1 MSDKKS
7 LSVIA
12 CHLSRVTE
20 VTSIIVITPIYHA
33 NIDNRIPSVLLCLCL
48 AVLAGLTFR
57 RPHLPQRSL
66 HIEMFTGEETFLQ
79 NSSNAAPNTESL
91 PERALVLLVED
102 DRALR
107 RYLEIVLERAGYN
120 VISAGNG
127 LEAMKLALMSA
138 IDIVVTDAMMP
149 DLNGYDLCRFLKN
162 SPRLSHLP
170 IVLLSARERKEGSW
184 ESEQADAFLSKPV
197 SAEDLTGCL
206 ERLLL
211 V

>member
-1 MSDKKS
+1 
-7 LSVIA
+7 
-12 CHLSRVTE
+12 
-20 VTSIIVITPIYHA
+20 
-33 NIDNRIPSVLLCLCL
+33 
-48 AVLAGLTFR
+48 
-57 RPHLPQRSL
+57 
-66 HIEMFTGEETFLQ
+66 MFTGKETFLQ
-79 NSSNAAPNTESL
+79 NSSNAAPNPKSL
-91 PERALVLLVED
+91 PGRALVLLVED

-149 DLNGYDLCRFLKN
+149 DLNGYELCRFLKN
-162 SPRLSHLP
+162 SPQFSHLP

-197 SAEDLTGCL
+197 SAADLTGCL

>member
-1 MSDKKS
+1 
-7 LSVIA
+7 
-12 CHLSRVTE
+12 
-20 VTSIIVITPIYHA
+20 
-33 NIDNRIPSVLLCLCL
+33 
-48 AVLAGLTFR
+48 
-57 RPHLPQRSL
+57 
-66 HIEMFTGEETFLQ
+66 MFTGKETFLQ
-79 NSSNAAPNTESL
+79 NSSNAAPNPKS
-91 PERALVLLVED
+91 PRALVLLVED

-138 IDIVVTDAMMP
+138 VDIVVTDAMMP
-149 DLNGYDLCRFLKN
+149 DLNGYELCRFLKN
-162 SPRLSHLP
+162 SPQFSHLP

-197 SAEDLTGCL
+197 SAADLTGCL
-206 ERLLL
+206 KRLLL

>member
-1 MSDKKS
+1 
-7 LSVIA
+7 
-12 CHLSRVTE
+12 
-20 VTSIIVITPIYHA
+20 
-33 NIDNRIPSVLLCLCL
+33 
-48 AVLAGLTFR
+48 
-57 RPHLPQRSL
+57 
-66 HIEMFTGEETFLQ
+66 MFTGEVTFLQ
-79 NSSNAAPNTESL
+79 NSSNAAPNSEGL
-91 PERALVLLVED
+91 LERALVLLVED

-107 RYLEIVLERAGYN
+107 RYLEIVLERAGYD

-127 LEAMKLALMSA
+127 LEAMKLALTSP

-149 DLNGYDLCRFLKN
+149 DLNGYELCRFLKN
-162 SPRLSHLP
+162 SPQLSHLP

-197 SAEDLTGCL
+197 SAADLTGCL

>member
-1 MSDKKS
+1 
-7 LSVIA
+7 
-12 CHLSRVTE
+12 
-20 VTSIIVITPIYHA
+20 
-33 NIDNRIPSVLLCLCL
+33 
-48 AVLAGLTFR
+48 
-57 RPHLPQRSL
+57 
-66 HIEMFTGEETFLQ
+66 MFTGKETFLQ
-79 NSSNAAPNTESL
+79 NSSNAARNTESL
-91 PERALVLLVED
+91 LERALVLLVED

-138 IDIVVTDAMMP
+138 VDIVVTDAMMP
-149 DLNGYDLCRFLKN
+149 DLNGYELCRFLKN
-162 SPRLSHLP
+162 SPQFSHLP

>member
-1 MSDKKS
+1 
-7 LSVIA
+7 
-12 CHLSRVTE
+12 
-20 VTSIIVITPIYHA
+20 
-33 NIDNRIPSVLLCLCL
+33 
-48 AVLAGLTFR
+48 
-57 RPHLPQRSL
+57 
-66 HIEMFTGEETFLQ
+66 MFTGKETFLQ
-79 NSSNAAPNTESL
+79 NSSNAAPNPKS
-91 PERALVLLVED
+91 PQRALVLLVED

-138 IDIVVTDAMMP
+138 VDIVVTDAMMP
-149 DLNGYDLCRFLKN
+149 DLNGYELCRFLKN
-162 SPRLSHLP
+162 SPQFSHLP

-197 SAEDLTGCL
+197 SGADLTGCL
-206 ERLLL
+206 KRLLL